1 MHYLIMGQH
10 QNIIL
15 TVSVAHGESHL
26 VMVIFSEI
34 WIQLH
39 ILQEIIHPAHIPLK
53 SKAQPAIIH
62 IFGHT
67 RPCGRFLRNDH
78 RAVSPAMNDGIQ
90 VLKEPDSIQVFISAI
105 LVRKPLSVLLS
116 IVKIQHRSNRIYTQ
130 PINMILSQPEQGV
143 GNEKISHL

>member
-1 MHYLIMGQH
+1 MTEHKSIACLQICKFIIQITWHLIQHGAFQMHHLIMGQH

-62 IFGHT
+62 VFGHT
-67 RPCGRFLRNDH
+67 RPCGRLLRDQQAALDFFLED
-78 RAVSPAMNDGIQ
+78 AV
-90 VLKEPDSIQVFISAI
+90 
-105 LVRKPLSVLLS
+105 
-116 IVKIQHRSNRIYTQ
+116 
-130 PINMILSQPEQGV
+130 
-143 GNEKISHL
+143 